1 MNVFAILMDADIDSI
16 QLSLSINRVK
26 AQWSIIL
33 PFKSP
38 EMANMYRIFKFNA
51 VAYRVYKLDAHVC
64 KVSNSGL
71 PLASTRKLV
80 WNPNM
85 PPNPVL
91 GIQQRFPSEFIAEKG
106 CTQSAVSGCQMIC
119 L

>member
-1 MNVFAILMDADIDSI
+1 MHVFAILMDADIDSI

-26 AQWSIIL
+26 SQWSIIL

-38 EMANMYRIFKFNA
+38 EMANMYRICTCNA

-71 PLASTRKLV
+71 PLASTRNLV

-85 PPNPVL
+85 HPNPVL